1 MPLTNA
7 GRDHIA
13 TQIVGQAATAFTN
26 ATAHIGVGS
35 GTTAFA
41 ATQTALVTQLSRQ
54 PMDAT
59 FPTRTGN
66 TLTFR
71 STFDTTQGN
80 GAWQEWGVFNAGTG
94 GTMLN
99 RRVES
104 LGTKPSTQTW
114 QFTVTLTVN
123 AA

>member
-1 MPLTNA
+1 MPLTNS

-13 TQIVGQAATAFTN
+13 QSLVGEAVNQFNAAN
-26 ATAHIGVGS
+26 ARIGVGS

-41 ATQTALVTQLSRQ
+41 ATQTALVTQLARKG
-54 PMDAT
+54 MDAT

-71 STFDTTQGN
+71 STFDTTEAN
-80 GAWQEWGVFNAGTG
+80 GAWEEWGVFNAATG

-99 RRVES
+99 RVRET

>member
-13 TQIVGQAATAFTN
+13 TNVIGETVTSFNN
-26 ATAHIGVGS
+26 ASAHIGVGS
-35 GTTAFA
+35 SPAAFA
-41 ATQTALVTQLSRQ
+41 VTQTQLATQLMRR

-71 STFDTTQGN
+71 STFGTEDAN
-80 GAWQEWGVFNAGTG
+80 GAWEEWGVFNAATG
-94 GTMLN
+94 GTLLN
-99 RRVES
+99 RRVET
-104 LGTKPSTQTW
+104 LGIKPSTQTW
-114 QFTVTLTVN
+114 QFSVTLTIN